1 MRPFIIIVM
10 SITRVWPVKE
20 HYQTTSDMIQFTM
33 DTVTKNCRSVM
44 ADRKKSV
51 SKWFQELKENDVLR
65 MVKGVRNIFRIEF
78 IGLVNGNY
86 NGINIFGL
94 SNWGNGNTMERLGEK
109 QFLEEIKDIIYE
121 HGKIEST
128 VRH

>member
-1 MRPFIIIVM
+1 
-10 SITRVWPVKE
+10 
-20 HYQTTSDMIQFTM
+20 
-33 DTVTKNCRSVM
+33 
-44 ADRKKSV
+44 
-51 SKWFQELKENDVLR
+51 